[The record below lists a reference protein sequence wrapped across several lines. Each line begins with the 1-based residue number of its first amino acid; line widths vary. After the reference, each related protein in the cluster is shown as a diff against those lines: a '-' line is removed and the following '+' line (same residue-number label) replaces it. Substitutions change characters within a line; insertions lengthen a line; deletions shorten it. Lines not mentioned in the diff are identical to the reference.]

1 MSVYNKAHELARAI
15 SQSRE
20 YSELKRHLK
29 DKNDEKLNK
38 YKDFRKTVEVQ
49 PMKFRGRIR

>member
-20 YSELKRHLK
+20 YSELKSAFEK
-29 DKNDEKLNK
+29 IKNDEKAKQMCKTLEKNK
-38 YKDFRKTVEVQ
+38 
-49 PMKFRGRIR
+49 